1 MPAYGVYTPVPKKMV
16 PVMHGMGV
24 RRGPKVGY
32 NTFQPR
38 FRARPGRV
46 ISTRPMFTPLNA
58 TFQSKVVGYGI
69 GGTRPTYHHEI
80 RGGFVPPPPIYRSR
94 PRSNSYNERQMEETE
109 YQYNT
114 SCVCTKCGK
123 EF

>member
-1 MPAYGVYTPVPKKMV
+1 MP
-16 PVMHGMGV
+16 GMGV
-24 RRGPKVGY
+24 KRGPIPKGY

-38 FRARPGRV
+38 LFRARPGRV

-58 TFQSKVVGYGI
+58 TFQPKVVSGYGI
-69 GGTRPTYHHEI
+69 RGFKPTSYHHGI
-80 RGGFVPPPPIYRSR
+80 NRGFISPTPIFRSR
-94 PRSNSYNERQMEETE
+94 PRSSSYDERDYNKQMQEDE

>member
-1 MPAYGVYTPVPKKMV
+1 MPAYEVYAPVPKKMV

-46 ISTRPMFTPLNA
+46 ISTRPMFTPLNV

-69 GGTRPTYHHEI
+69 GGTRPTYHHKI
-80 RGGFVPPPPIYRSR
+80 REKARFYINF
-94 PRSNSYNERQMEETE
+94 PRIVCWFEGKALLLQSN
-109 YQYNT
+109 
-114 SCVCTKCGK
+114 
-123 EF
+123 

>member
-1 MPAYGVYTPVPKKMV
+1 MSILGNPLIIGKKSASILITDTLDSAGGIIRSITTTETP
-16 PVMHGMGV
+16 
-24 RRGPKVGY
+24 
-32 NTFQPR
+32 Q
-38 FRARPGRV
+38 
-46 ISTRPMFTPLNA
+46 IITPLNV